1 MAGIYP
7 TFYEWR
13 DKFVLPPR
21 NTESLKTQGSG
32 NRGQGPKIL
41 VEFIRKISTRGNND
55 FLQNVNINFCSKFSH
70 F

>member
-41 VEFIRKISTRGNND
+41 VEFIRKISTRGNKG
-55 FLQNVNINFCSKFSH
+55 FLQNVKRNFSLKIIAF
-70 F
+70 